1 MRINSEA
8 GWSFPMHGLPAEV
21 HGLPPEVLEPHAA
34 CTAAHQGPAPLRASA
49 TDLGGNGRYTKEHLE
64 MRRAM
69 RALLREACA
78 TLSTW
83 PP

>member
-34 CTAAHQGPAPLRASA
+34 CTAASLQAPQAVS
-49 TDLGGNGRYTKEHLE
+49 DNGAWRHVRYSKEYLE

-69 RALLREACA
+69 RASLRVARAALL
-78 TLSTW
+78 TW
-83 PP
+83 P